1 MLFLVVGLLCLCSLS
16 MEVFCCGVPLCY
28 LLLCVY
34 LVVLVVSCGCC
45 NVTCVGL
52 LGVVLVSVCCVWCVD
67 LSCCLLVF
75 LVLLRLG

>member
-1 MLFLVVGLLCLCSLS
+1 M
-16 MEVFCCGVPLCY
+16 FCCGVPLCY

-34 LVVLVVSCGCC
+34 LVVLVVSCGCY

-67 LSCCLLVF
+67 LSCCLLGLFGIAAVGVIVF
-75 LVLLRLG
+75 GV